1 MLNPQLQFKTQRK
14 VPSKNKRP
22 SSRRNHQTFVVGK
35 TKPRAAREMLTPV
48 PDHVTD
54 KGLGHP
60 LTFGTNCVIAATC
73 AFTAYGLY
81 KLFS

>member
-1 MLNPQLQFKTQRK
+1 
-14 VPSKNKRP
+14 
-22 SSRRNHQTFVVGK
+22 
-35 TKPRAAREMLTPV
+35 MLTPV

-60 LTFGTNCVIAATC
+60 RTFGPNCVIAATC

-81 KLFS
+81 KLFSKLV